1 MIHQLKTDLEQK
13 NELDLKVTKLES
25 SIVNSVTTMHNQE
38 KEDMINKLKAD
49 LEQQQLSCL
58 KTSELDTNLQTLNN
72 HLEKL
77 VTMNTDLSEK
87 TTNKTIENTEL
98 VANEVHSTC
107 EAVSKNNDTNVK
119 INSNMS
125 IIYENLRKH
134 VRSVSIM
141 NENVSKPDVRKPL
154 IETSN
159 RYEPLSFLNEE
170 NQNESQYVD
179 YWKLPHKIY

>member
-1 MIHQLKTDLEQK
+1 
-13 NELDLKVTKLES
+13 
-25 SIVNSVTTMHNQE
+25 
-38 KEDMINKLKAD
+38 MINKLKAD
-49 LEQQQLSCL
+49 LEQQQLSCS

-77 VTMNTDLSEK
+77 VTMNTDLSGK
-87 TTNKTIENTEL
+87 LQNKTIENTEL

-107 EAVSKNNDTNVK
+107 EAISKNYDTNVK

-125 IIYENLRKH
+125 TISENLRKH
-134 VRSVSIM
+134 VRSVNIM

-159 RYEPLSFLNEE
+159 RFEPLSFLDDE
-170 NQNESQYVD
+170 NQNESQYIEQKQYDEIASKESYD